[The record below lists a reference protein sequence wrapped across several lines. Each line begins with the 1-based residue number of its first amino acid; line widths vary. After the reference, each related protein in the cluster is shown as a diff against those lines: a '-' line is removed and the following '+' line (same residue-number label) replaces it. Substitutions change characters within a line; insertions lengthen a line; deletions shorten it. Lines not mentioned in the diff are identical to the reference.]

1 MFQRTKISGAVVLAF
16 GTLLAIAAQAQDT
29 TPTPPETQRVEI
41 TGSAIKRI
49 AIEGALPIQTLTQDD
64 IKKSGVTTVT
74 DLIQG
79 LPAMQGFETSSQSV
93 NGGGGGVTN
102 ASIHAIGASYTLVL
116 LNGHRIASY
125 GTGSQ
130 VNLNQIPLGSV
141 DHVDVLTDGA
151 SALYGAD
158 AIAGVVNIVT
168 KKDSTEGVLSLN
180 ADIPFK
186 AGGRSASATIAKG
199 FGDLDKDRY
208 NIFVSASFDHQQA
221 LEASQRSFS
230 KSGVLKF
237 KDKYGN
243 QEVDILSG
251 YAPAANVYADT
262 TSAGATEADGYLYYN
277 PSLAANGSC
286 TAANTVKVGNV
297 CKYDYA
303 ATVQDIP
310 ASRRAGFMGT
320 GRFLLNDKVQ
330 LWAEVLMGTNRT
342 DARYAAPA
350 QAFSLSDSQIASY
363 VTTQLDSGT
372 TSSDEVGYVRLVG
385 TGGRKDGYLT
395 NTQHIVVGA
404 DVTTG
409 NWDSTFSFTHSQN
422 HWYDIAEGGYAS
434 ANAIE
439 ALMDSGAY
447 DPFSGDAQTDVLAS
461 AVLHQTLDQTRST
474 LDIASAHTSTSLMTL
489 PGGDLSF
496 ATGVDLTRQKYV
508 DRPSAILM
516 GANSLQA
523 DYTDTLFGGSSGT
536 LPFDSARNSWGVFG
550 ELNAPITKKWDIDG
564 SARFDSYGA
573 VHNKDGFDTDGN
585 FVGPEIQG
593 KKNSSV
599 TFKLS
604 SSFRPTKTTLLR
616 GSFGTGFK
624 VPTIGDI
631 SSPLQFAGVT
641 GTQTCSS
648 NAPSELAAYCHTG
661 SWEYNVQSGGN
672 PSTGSS
678 ALKPERSQQ
687 WTMGFRIEPSPA
699 FSFGT
704 DLWTVRIHDQVNTIS
719 ENTAFADMSAYAS
732 LFSIVNDPSTGVP
745 TLTFLSQP
753 INTGNAFYQGLDFDG
768 ESRISTPVGKLTTRG
783 HMTWMLRADY
793 QEPGS
798 AGYQND
804 MNKVGTD
811 GQVTFRYQINASTSL
826 EQGAFTHTVSFNF
839 KPGYKDD
846 YSDYC
851 WNSSTGYDSSLSCD
865 ADSAN
870 RRVSSYTTFDF
881 QEKYDV
887 SKALT
892 VTAGIKNLF
901 DRNPP
906 FSLIDQSG
914 TGNARGYDG
923 RYTNPLGRTFA
934 ASATYRF

>member
-1 MFQRTKISGAVVLAF
+1 MFQRTKICSAAVLAL
-16 GTLLAIAAQAQDT
+16 GSLLTLAAQAQDAT
-29 TPTPPETQRVEI
+29 ADGAGAVQRVEV

-49 AIEGALPIQTLTQDD
+49 AVEGALPIQTLTQDD
-64 IKKSGVTTVT
+64 IKKSGVTSVT
-74 DLIQG
+74 DLLQG
-79 LPAMQGFETSSQSV
+79 LPAMQGFTTSAQSI

-102 ASIHAIGASYTLVL
+102 ASIHDIGSSYTLVL
-116 LNGHRIASY
+116 LNGHRVASY

-130 VNLNQIPLGSV
+130 VNLNQIPLGAI

-168 KKDSTEGVLSLN
+168 KKDSTEGMLN
-180 ADIPFK
+180 VNVDAPFK
-186 AGGRSASATIAKG
+186 AGGKSASASISKG
-199 FGDLDKDRY
+199 FGDLAKDRY
-208 NIFVSASFDHQQA
+208 NIFLSASFDHQQA

-230 KSGVLKF
+230 KSGILKF
-237 KDKYGN
+237 KDKYGSE
-243 QEVDILSG
+243 EVDIVSSNS
-251 YAPAANVYADT
+251 PAANVYADT
-262 TSAGATEADGYLYYN
+262 TSAGSSKIDGYLFYN
-277 PSLAANGSC
+277 PSLAANGAC
-286 TAANTVKVGNV
+286 TAAHTVVVDGV

-303 ATVQDIP
+303 ATVQDLP
-310 ASRRAGFMGT
+310 ATRRAGFMGT
-320 GRFLLNDKVQ
+320 GRFVVNDNVQ
-330 LWAEVLMGTNRT
+330 LFAEALMGTNRV

-350 QAFSLSDSQIASY
+350 QGFSLSESQIATY
-363 VTTQLDSGT
+363 ITPQLAAGT
-372 TSSDEVGYVRLVG
+372 TASDEVGYVRLVG

-395 NTQHIVVGA
+395 NMQHFVVGA

-434 ANAIE
+434 ANAIG

-461 AVLHQTLDQTRST
+461 AVLHQTLDQARST

-489 PGGDLSF
+489 PGGEL
-496 ATGVDLTRQKYV
+496 ALGTGIDLTRQKYT
-508 DRPSAILM
+508 DRPSAIEM
-516 GANSLQA
+516 GANSLQP
-523 DYTDTLFGGSSGT
+523 DYDDTLFGGSSGT
-536 LPFDSARNSWGVFG
+536 LPFDSARNSWGAFV
-550 ELNAPITKKWDIDG
+550 ELNAPITKKLEVDA
-564 SARFDSYGA
+564 SARFDSYSA
-573 VHNKDGFDTDGN
+573 VHNKDGFDADGA
-585 FVGPEIQG
+585 FTGPEIQG
-593 KKNSSV
+593 KKNSST

-604 SSFRPTKTTLLR
+604 TAFRPTKELLLR

-631 SSPLQFAGVT
+631 SAPLQFAGVT
-641 GTQTCSS
+641 GDHVCSS
-648 NAPSELAAYCHTG
+648 NVPSDLSTYCKATE
-661 SWEYNVQSGGN
+661 WEYNVQSGGN
-672 PSTGSS
+672 PSSGSG

-699 FSFGT
+699 FSLGA
-704 DLWTVRIHDQVNTIS
+704 DLWTVRIHDQIATVS
-719 ENTAFADMSAYAS
+719 ENTAFGDMAAYAS
-732 LFSIVNDPSTGVP
+732 LFSIVNDASTGVP
-745 TLTFLSQP
+745 SLTFLSQP

-793 QEPGS
+793 QEPGT
-798 AGYQND
+798 AGYLNS
-804 MNKVGTD
+804 MSKVGDD

-826 EQGAFTHTVSFNF
+826 EQGAFTHTVAFNY

-846 YSDYC
+846 YTDYC
-851 WNSSTGYDSSLSCD
+851 WSSDGVCD
-865 ADSAN
+865 ANSPN
-870 RRVSSYTTFDF
+870 RHVSSYLTFDF

-887 SKALT
+887 NKALT
-892 VTAGIKNLF
+892 VTAGIKNVF

-906 FSLIDQSG
+906 FSLIDQG
-914 TGNARGYDG
+914 TGNARGFDG

-934 ASATYRF
+934 ASATYKF